1 MTRIVCDVLDMMMA
15 NLLLLTWYLSLGW
28 ATPGIGYN
36 QEYLIRLSPCKPAD
50 CIMNLVL
57 KKYALH
63 VQCKSTTSLHKCFCC
78 KSWEKYEE
86 DSNWDFPHGF
96 TISYAWWFLFQK
108 ASNPQDFPTSW
119 FANWISLFMQLNPFA
134 PGDFAE
140 KRVLKLVEWFSGH
153 CRAIKS

>member
-63 VQCKSTTSLHKCFCC
+63 VHCKSTTSLHKCFCC

-108 ASNPQDFPTSW
+108 ALTHK
-119 FANWISLFMQLNPFA
+119 ISLLVGLQIELAFLCNLSYIQKYLKPLYDVRQLS
-134 PGDFAE
+134 
-140 KRVLKLVEWFSGH
+140 LTQ
-153 CRAIKS
+153 